1 MSTLILIVAL
11 LALAGVLL
19 HAHLRRRRIA
29 SVGWNDLVSRLGTV
43 PTQGIT
49 AIALEYLQP
58 SKGQI
63 GLQTDD
69 IWRLVGGSE
78 GLTQMR
84 ANADVLLA
92 LAGYASQW
100 NFEES
105 VIVAERMR
113 HDALTLRRATFRLAV
128 GMAFNFGKARGPFY
142 VQEAASAYY
151 LMRVRLLALYESSHV
166 GRYPDLAAA
175 L

>member
-1 MSTLILIVAL
+1 MSTLILTVAL
-11 LALAGVLL
+11 FSLAGVLL
-19 HAHLRRRRIA
+19 HAHLRRRRL
-29 SVGWNDLVSRLGTV
+29 SVGDWNDLLARLGSV

-69 IWRLVGGSE
+69 LWRLVGGSE
-78 GLTQMR
+78 GLAQMR

-92 LAGYASQW
+92 LAGYAQQW

-113 HDALTLRRATFRLAV
+113 HDALTLRRATLRIALGLLFKY
-128 GMAFNFGKARGPFY
+128 GKARGPFY

-166 GRYPDLAAA
+166 GRYPDLSAA

>member
-1 MSTLILIVAL
+1 MSTLILTVVL
-11 LALAGVLL
+11 FSLVGVLL
-19 HAHLRRRRIA
+19 HAHLRRRRLA
-29 SVGWNDLVSRLGTV
+29 AVDWNGLIGRLGSVQTD
-43 PTQGIT
+43 GIT
-49 AIALEYLQP
+49 TIALEYLQP

-69 IWRLVGGSE
+69 LWRLVGGSE
-78 GLTQMR
+78 GLTRMR
-84 ANADVLLA
+84 ANADILLA
-92 LAGYASQW
+92 LAGYAQQW

-113 HDALTLRRATFRLAV
+113 HDALTLRRATFRIAL
-128 GMAFNFGKARGPFY
+128 GIIFNYGKVRGPFY

-151 LMRVRLLALYESSHV
+151 LMRVRLLALYESSHA
-166 GRYPDLAAA
+166 GRYPDLSAA

>member
-1 MSTLILIVAL
+1 MSTLILTVAL
-11 LALAGVLL
+11 VSLAGVLL
-19 HAHLRRRRIA
+19 HAHLRRRRLSI
-29 SVGWNDLVSRLGTV
+29 GDWNDLLARLGTV
-43 PTQGIT
+43 STKGIT

-69 IWRLVGGSE
+69 LWRLVGGSE
-78 GLTQMR
+78 GLAQMR
-84 ANADVLLA
+84 ANADILLA
-92 LAGYASQW
+92 LAGYAQQW

-113 HDALTLRRATFRLAV
+113 HDALTLRRATFRIAL
-128 GMAFNFGKARGPFY
+128 GIMFNYGKARGPFY

-151 LMRVRLLALYESSHV
+151 LMRVRLLALYESSHI
-166 GRYPDLAAA
+166 GRYPDLSAA

>member
-1 MSTLILIVAL
+1 MSTLILTVAL
-11 LALAGVLL
+11 FSLAGVLL
-19 HAHLRRRRIA
+19 HAHRRRRRIA
-29 SVGWNDLVSRLGTV
+29 IVDWNDLLGRLAPV
-43 PTQGIT
+43 PTKGIT
-49 AIALEYLQP
+49 TIALDYLHP

-63 GLQTDD
+63 SIQTDD
-69 IWRLVGGSE
+69 LWSMVGGSE
-78 GLTQMR
+78 GLAQMR

-92 LAGYASQW
+92 LAGYAQQW

-113 HDALTLRRATFRLAV
+113 HDALTLRRATFRVAL
-128 GMAFNFGKARGPFY
+128 GLCLNYGRARGPFY

-151 LMRVRLLALYESSHV
+151 LMRVRLLALYETSHA
-166 GRYPDLAAA
+166 GRYPDLSAA